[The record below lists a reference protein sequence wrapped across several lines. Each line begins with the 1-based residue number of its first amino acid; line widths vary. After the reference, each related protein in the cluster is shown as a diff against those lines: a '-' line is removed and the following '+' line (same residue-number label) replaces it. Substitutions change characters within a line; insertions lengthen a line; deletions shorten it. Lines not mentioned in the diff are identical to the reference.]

1 MGIFPLIL
9 VRCCVPR
16 RHHRQEP
23 SLHQLVEKVVGGDAC
38 GIVAAV
44 APAMEF

>member
-9 VRCCVPR
+9 ARCCAPR
-16 RHHRQEP
+16 RHHRREP
-23 SLHQLVEKVVGGDAC
+23 SLRQLVEKVVGGDARS
-38 GIVAAV
+38 VVVAV

>member
-9 VRCCVPR
+9 ARCCAPR
-16 RHHRQEP
+16 RHHRREP
-23 SLHQLVEKVVGGDAC
+23 SLHRLVEKVVGGDAH
-38 GIVAAV
+38 GVVAAV